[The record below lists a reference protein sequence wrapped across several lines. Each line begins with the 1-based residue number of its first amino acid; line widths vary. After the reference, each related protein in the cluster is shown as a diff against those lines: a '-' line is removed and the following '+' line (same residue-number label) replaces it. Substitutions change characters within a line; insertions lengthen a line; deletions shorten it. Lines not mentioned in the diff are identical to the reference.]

1 MASPIFAGPTFDA
14 PIVDTKTGR
23 LTRPWFL
30 ALQSLW
36 DPAPESS
43 VTAGSSP
50 FAFTVNQP
58 GALLVSGGN
67 VSAISFKR
75 TTTTVLGITSGFIPC
90 GVGDVITIT
99 YTVAPTLVFFPR

>member
-1 MASPIFAGPTFDA
+1 MGSPVFTGPTFDA

-36 DPAPESS
+36 NPDPE
-43 VTAGSSP
+43 VTVSGASP

-58 GALLVSGGN
+58 GALLVSGGT
-67 VSAISFKR
+67 VSSITFKR
-75 TTTTVLGITSGFIPC
+75 TTTTALGITSGFIPC
-90 GVGDVITIT
+90 STGDVITVT
-99 YTVAPTLVFFPR
+99 YSAAPTMVFFPR